1 MPPPNGLPV
10 PPPPIVGVGPNGVA
24 VESSGVEVKVENEV
38 GEMEGEGLSVA
49 PISMEGV
56 GRLEALP
63 PPPLPPPWWLGVN
76 VGAKGVEVKRA
87 EGVAQPGVK
96 VAPGEGV
103 TPMEGE
109 AREVIVP
116 PPPPGETLDESVPP
130 PPPPT
135 PPF

>member
-1 MPPPNGLPV
+1 MPPPPNV
-10 PPPPIVGVGPNGVA
+10 AVGPNGVA
-24 VESSGVEVKVENEV
+24 VASSGVEVKVGKEV
-38 GEMEGEGLSVA
+38 GEMEGEGLRVA
-49 PISMEGV
+49 PVSMEGV
-56 GRLEALP
+56 GGLEALP
-63 PPPLPPPWWLGVN
+63 PPPPPPPPPWWLGVF

-116 PPPPGETLDESVPP
+116 PPPPGEALEESVPPPP